1 MRRFSPYLAWLAFL
15 IVFVLLAGCANV
27 PSVAA
32 SRKTF
37 TACRV
42 ADVATTT
49 AIIKAGGVEL
59 NPLMK
64 PLLAHGFFPFYAFQ
78 AAVIW
83 FAWHFWDDL
92 TTPVKVS
99 ANVISCWP
107 VPHNAVV
114 LKSMQ

>member
-1 MRRFSPYLAWLAFL
+1 MRSLRYLVMLLA
-15 IVFVLLAGCANV
+15 LAGCATV
-27 PSVAA
+27 TSVAT

-37 TACRV
+37 ATCRI

-59 NPLMK
+59 NPLMR

-99 ANVISCWP
+99 ANMVSCWP
-107 VPHNAVV
+107 VPNNVVV
-114 LKSMQ
+114 LNGMQ

>member
-1 MRRFSPYLAWLAFL
+1 MRSMRYLILLLA
-15 IVFVLLAGCANV
+15 LAGCAT
-27 PSVAA
+27 ATGIA
-32 SRKTF
+32 TSRKTF

-59 NPLMK
+59 NPLMR

-99 ANVISCWP
+99 ANVISCWS